1 MRVQF
6 FAYIR
11 DFSGCKEGEYPNWPD
26 VRSLLQGLG
35 ETHGAQM
42 RKALF
47 NEDGSKPNKNII
59 IMVNGRHICHLQ
71 GMDTPLRHTDT
82 VQVFPVVAGG

>member
-26 VRSLLQGLG
+26 VRALLNGLSKIYG
-35 ETHGAQM
+35 VKM
-42 RKALF
+42 REALL
-47 NEDGSKPNKNII
+47 NEDGSQANKDII

-71 GMDTPLRHTDT
+71 DLETPLKQSDT